1 MRAEPVM
8 RPTPPVGSC
17 SLPVQVTCVF
27 LFDLAISKQG
37 HVFAVAASPDVFL
50 ADFDVGLVGRKGGGS
65 APAVIDRANVADDD
79 FVDAHDLGLP
89 MEGCR
94 SPYRHRWCQ
103 SVSQSGSSRGS
114 MPSAGSPSPWYLTGY
129 GWSEPSC
136 P

>member
-1 MRAEPVM
+1 MTHV
-8 RPTPPVGSC
+8 
-17 SLPVQVTCVF
+17 L
-27 LFDLAISKQG
+27 LLDLAIEKQS
-37 HVFAVAASPDVFL
+37 HVFAVATSPDVFL

-65 APAVIDRANVADDD
+65 APALIDRANVADDD

-103 SVSQSGSSRGS
+103 SVSQPESSRGS
-114 MPSAGSPSPWYLTGY
+114 MPSAGNPSPWYLTGY